1 MQQPTSPIGV
11 FDSGV
16 GGLSILKAIRKQ
28 LPNENLLYIADS
40 ANAPYGDREPA
51 FISKRALEI
60 ADFLY
65 QANAK
70 AIVVACNTATVVAID
85 ALRANFTI
93 PIVAVEPAIK
103 PAAAVTRSGVV
114 AVLATSRTLASSS
127 VARLCERHGDGIKLM
142 LQPCPGLVEQIER
155 GQLESMQTQALLESY
170 LHPVLSAGADT
181 IVLGCTHYPFLEPQI
196 RAIAG
201 NSVTILDSAE
211 AVARQLQR
219 IINQTNPNHTSN
231 NPTELFL
238 TSGNAEATQGLISKL
253 WENNIKVQTIAQI
266 LPGITPD

>member
-40 ANAPYGDREPA
+40 ANAPYGDRDPA

-85 ALRANFTI
+85 ALRAAFAI

-103 PAAAVTRSGVV
+103 PAAALTRSGVV

-127 VARLCERHGDGIKLM
+127 VAKLCERYGDGIKLM

-155 GQLESMQTQALLESY
+155 GQLAAPQTLALLESY
-170 LHPVLSAGADT
+170 LEPVLAAGADT

-201 NSVTILDSAE
+201 SSVTILDSAE

-219 IINQTNPNHTSN
+219 IISQTNPNNTGSHAKDSFTTTGDTAATGKLITSLWGSR
-231 NPTELFL
+231 TE
-238 TSGNAEATQGLISKL
+238 
-253 WENNIKVQTIAQI
+253 VQPM
-266 LPGITPD
+266 L

>member
-1 MQQPTSPIGV
+1 MQQPTSPIGI

-40 ANAPYGDREPA
+40 ANAPYGDRDPA

-127 VARLCERHGDGIKLM
+127 VARLCERYGDGIKLM

-155 GQLESMQTQALLESY
+155 GQLASKQTLMLLESY
-170 LHPVLSAGADT
+170 LQPVLAAGADT

-201 NSVTILDSAE
+201 NAVTILDSAE

-219 IINQTNPNHTSN
+219 IISQTNPNNTGSY
-231 NPTELFL
+231 
-238 TSGNAEATQGLISKL
+238 AEDFFITTGDTAATGELISNL
-253 WENNIKVQTIAQI
+253 WGSHAEVKPMI
-266 LPGITPD
+266 

>member
-40 ANAPYGDREPA
+40 ANAPYGDRDPA

-65 QANAK
+65 HANAK

-85 ALRANFTI
+85 ALRAAFTI

-103 PAAAVTRSGVV
+103 PAAALTRSGVV

-127 VARLCERHGDGIKLM
+127 VAKLCERYGDGIKLM

-155 GQLESMQTQALLESY
+155 GQLASPQTLTLLESY
-170 LHPVLSAGADT
+170 LEPVLAAGADT

-219 IINQTNPNHTSN
+219 IISQANPNKTGSHAKDSFITTGDTATTGELITSLWGSR
-231 NPTELFL
+231 TE
-238 TSGNAEATQGLISKL
+238 
-253 WENNIKVQTIAQI
+253 VQPM
-266 LPGITPD
+266 L